1 MELPEI
7 NAKLKR
13 RFYYLQN
20 RSRKREIY
28 RENYN
33 HRRKR
38 RIKIKIHHE
47 PIFKKALCQPFI
59 VRDGFIILEF

>member
-1 MELPEI
+1 MEHPEM

-20 RSRKREIY
+20 ISRKKEIY

-33 HRRKR
+33 HMRKR
-38 RIKIKIHHE
+38 PIKIKIHRE
-47 PIFKKALCQPFI
+47 PIFKKPLCQPFI
-59 VRDGFIILEF
+59 VRDGWIILEF